1 MVRQSMLCLTI
12 RIKKNDEIDGKRLE
26 KVLLEFLKK
35 SKVSGATVW
44 LGVDGFG
51 KSGKSTVHLEGLTI
65 NQPMM
70 IDIVE
75 ESSIIEPLLP
85 QLKRMVNDHGIITIQ
100 RVDVI

>member
-12 RIKKNDEIDGKRLE
+12 RIKKNDMINGKRLE
-26 KVLLEFLKK
+26 KVLMEFFKK

-51 KSGKSTVHLEGLTI
+51 KSGKSASHLEGLTI

-70 IDIVE
+70 MDIVE
-75 ESSIIEPLLP
+75 ERSIIEPLLP
-85 QLKRMVNDHGIITIQ
+85 QLKRMIDDHGIITLHEVYAI
-100 RVDVI
+100 

>member
-12 RIKKNDEIDGKRLE
+12 RIKRNDAINGKRLE
-26 KVLLEFLKK
+26 KALMEFLKK

-51 KSGKSTVHLEGLTI
+51 KSGKSTLHLEGLTI

-70 IDIVE
+70 IDVVE
-75 ESSIIEPLLP
+75 EKSIIEPLLP
-85 QLKRMVNDHGIITIQ
+85 QLKRMVDDHGIITLHE
-100 RVDVI
+100 VDAI

>member
-12 RIKKNDEIDGKRLE
+12 RIKKNDEIGGKRLE
-26 KVLLEFLKK
+26 KVLLEFLRK

-51 KSGKSTVHLEGLTI
+51 KSGKSTVHLEGLTF

-75 ESSIIEPLLP
+75 ESSKIEPLLP
-85 QLKRMVNDHGIITIQ
+85 ELKRMVNDHGFITIHH
-100 RVDVI
+100 VDVI

>member
-1 MVRQSMLCLTI
+1 MVSQLMICLTI
-12 RIKKNDEIDGKRLE
+12 RIKKNDEIQGKRLE
-26 KVLLEFLKK
+26 KTLLEFLKK

-75 ESSIIEPLLP
+75 ERSKIEPLLP
-85 QLKRMVNDHGIITIQ
+85 QIKKMIDDHGLMTIHE
-100 RVDVI
+100 VHVI

>member
-12 RIKKNDEIDGKRLE
+12 RIKKNDEINGKRLE
-26 KVLLEFLKK
+26 KALMEFLKK

-51 KSGKSTVHLEGLTI
+51 KSGKSTLHLEGLTI

-70 IDIVE
+70 IDVVE
-75 ESSIIEPLLP
+75 EKSIIEPLLP
-85 QLKRMVNDHGIITIQ
+85 LLKKMVDDHGIITLHE
-100 RVDVI
+100 VDAI